1 MDMCSHYY
9 KTVNKYGVPGTQ
21 LHITCLQICVTLCE
35 YYHRV
40 TLDVKHRLEHGL
52 VSGHGNAETVSFK
65 TTNRKY
71 EGVMGNIAI
80 DNEGGLSVPMGMGVI
95 RKGKI
100 VPLSNTGKH

>member
-1 MDMCSHYY
+1 MC
-9 KTVNKYGVPGTQ
+9 NF
-21 LHITCLQICVTLCE
+21 LCE
-35 YYHRV
+35 YYHRLP
-40 TLDVKHRLEHGL
+40 LDVKHRLVDGL

-71 EGVMGNIAI
+71 EGVVMGNLAI

-100 VPLSNTGKH
+100 VPLSNTEKH

>member
-1 MDMCSHYY
+1 VD
-9 KTVNKYGVPGTQ
+9 
-21 LHITCLQICVTLCE
+21 
-35 YYHRV
+35 
-40 TLDVKHRLEHGL
+40 GL

-100 VPLSNTGKH
+100 FPLSNAEKH